1 MLTIRK
7 FAELAG
13 TTRRTLL
20 FYDQEDV
27 FKPAHIADNGY
38 RYYSYDQLYQLK
50 FILQLRHLDLP
61 LATIK
66 ELLATNDATQLNE
79 QLRTVLSHIQTE
91 IDNLTL
97 LKDTLAERFQQPK
110 FNENNHLLVPTIVE
124 RPAMA
129 FWRSPKSADCTDS
142 DIRAL
147 YQAFYQIIGP
157 LKLLDK
163 HESGFLTSVAN
174 SDAQAY
180 PTASFQIIKA
190 VSLADVTTIPIV
202 RRPAG
207 QYVVATAMNDMGSIL
222 HTLDNIQHY
231 VNQHQLTIATQMW
244 QLNLN
249 EQLTSKAGSQYISI
263 EYQLL

>member
-1 MLTIRK
+1 
-7 FAELAG
+7 
-13 TTRRTLL
+13 
-20 FYDQEDV
+20 
-27 FKPAHIADNGY
+27 
-38 RYYSYDQLYQLK
+38 
-50 FILQLRHLDLP
+50 
-61 LATIK
+61 
-66 ELLATNDATQLNE
+66 
-79 QLRTVLSHIQTE
+79 
-91 IDNLTL
+91 
-97 LKDTLAERFQQPK
+97 LAERFQQPK

-129 FWRSPKSADCTDS
+129 FWRSPKSAGCTDS
-142 DIRAL
+142 DISAL

>member
-79 QLRTVLSHIQTE
+79 QLKAVSSHIQTE
-91 IDNLTL
+91 IDNLTR
-97 LKDTLAERFQQPK
+97 LKATLTERFQQPAIST
-110 FNENNHLLVPTIVE
+110 ERQLQSPTIVE
-124 RPAMA
+124 RPAMS
-129 FWRSPKSADCTDS
+129 FWCSPKSVGCTDD
-142 DIRAL
+142 DISAL
-147 YQAFYQIIGP
+147 YQTFYQLIGP

-163 HESGFLTSVAN
+163 HESGFLTALAN
-174 SDAQAY
+174 SNAQAY
-180 PTASFQIIKA
+180 PTANFQIIKA
-190 VSLADVTTIPIV
+190 VSLADITTVPIIQ
-202 RRPAG
+202 RPAG

-222 HTLDNIQHY
+222 HTLENIQHY
-231 VNQHQLTIATQMW
+231 VNRHHLTIATRMW
-244 QLNLN
+244 QLNLD
-249 EQLTSKAGSQYISI
+249 EWLTSKAGSQYISL
-263 EYQLL
+263 EYQLM